1 MEEAARLA
9 QTRSTPENNS
19 AKRNMTSTT
28 KILRYAVTAAII
40 ILVAGLAGWYF
51 FLNKQGQ
58 AITATDAGRGLG
70 SPLPFGGE
78 TGSTYDNVSGS
89 DASLKTGGEGKT
101 LPRLWRVAKT
111 PVAGM
116 GFVTAADNA
125 SSSVQ
130 LYFAERGT
138 GYILKADVKTG
149 SLTRLTNKLF
159 PKVYEAVFGSDGA
172 FVLRSMDDEGHIL
185 SFAGKVPGQNVS
197 ASSSPVAATTALSG
211 NYLGRNIRAVVPN
224 QQTHEL
230 LLLVPQTGGGSDVIL
245 SSWNGAVQKTLF
257 SSPLSGWKLFSL
269 SDGRI
274 FLSLAPS
281 DDTAGYA
288 FEIQNGELILRL
300 RDIPGLTF
308 LPRTLSGAALF
319 GQSDGGDVSLF
330 FSPKEG
336 VGATSLPIRTVADK
350 CVWAPPPVPQPGK
363 QAKATSPGPLIAYC
377 AVPDNFPSKNFL
389 ADWYMGAIHTSDTWW
404 RIDAGTGEATPV
416 LEPGDTEETFD
427 VENPMIDG
435 TGQEIAFMDAKDKSL
450 WLLRINA
457 SEKP

>member
-1 MEEAARLA
+1 
-9 QTRSTPENNS
+9 
-19 AKRNMTSTT
+19 MTSTT

-70 SPLPFGGE
+70 SPLPFGGD
-78 TGSTYDNVSGS
+78 TGSTYGNVTGS
-89 DASLKTGGEGKT
+89 DASPQTGGDGKA

-138 GYILKADVKTG
+138 GYILKADIKTG

-172 FVLRSMDDEGHIL
+172 FVLRSMDDEGHIV
-185 SFAGKVPGQNVS
+185 SFAGDAPEKNILS
-197 ASSSPVAATTALSG
+197 ASSSKNSASPTAVLAGAYLS
-211 NYLGRNIRAVVPN
+211 RDIREIVPRAG
-224 QQTHEL
+224 THDL
-230 LLLVPQTGGGSDVIL
+230 VLLVPGVGGGADVIL
-245 SSWNGAVQKTLF
+245 SSWNGAKQKTLF

-269 SDGRI
+269 SDERI

-288 FEIQNGELILRL
+288 FEIKNEALIPRL

-308 LPRTLSGAALF
+308 LPRSLSDAALF
-319 GQSDGGDVSLF
+319 GRSDGGDVSLF
-330 FSPKEG
+330 FSPKEAA
-336 VGATSLPIRTVADK
+336 GAVYLPIRTVADK
-350 CVWAPPPVPQPGK
+350 CVWAPFPVPQSGK
-363 QAKATSPGPLIAYC
+363 QAKATSPGLLIAYC

-389 ADWYMGAIHTSDTWW
+389 ADWYMGVVHTSDTWW
-404 RIDAGTGEATPV
+404 RIDADTGEATPV
-416 LEPGDTEETFD
+416 LEPGDMDQEFD
-427 VENPMIDG
+427 VENPMIDSAG
-435 TGQEIAFMDAKDKSL
+435 EQIAFMDARDKSL

-457 SEKP
+457 PEKP